1 MGFFDL
7 GLSDALSIGG
17 NLLGGVMR
25 NDQARSSAHEQM
37 AFQERMSNTAHQRE
51 VADLRA
57 AGLNPILSATKG
69 FGGSSTPMGARY
81 EPENVVGPAVSS
93 GVETY
98 KASAEV
104 DKLRQEIRDMKASQ
118 SVSDTK
124 GEAGSMLGNGLRA
137 LGDFGARIGES
148 VGAAVVGAERA
159 SSAIGLKA
167 EQFLG
172 GSAGD
177 AVRASPANAGGALDR
192 AQRGV
197 QEGSRWLED
206 KLRGLTGSSAGRIA
220 TEESRPMV
228 RDMRSYKRER
238 DLSDR
243 IKGRFPGDGHNE
255 PVPSWYWPR

>member
-37 AFQERMSNTAHQRE
+37 AFQERMSGTAHQRE

-69 FGGSSTPMGARY
+69 FAGSSTPMGARY

-104 DKLRQEIRDMKASQ
+104 DKLRQEIRDMKAAQ
-118 SVSDTK
+118 PVADTK
-124 GEAGSMLGNGLRA
+124 GDVGTMLGNGLRA

-159 SSAIGLKA
+159 SSAIGLKM
-167 EQFLG
+167 EQFAE
-172 GSAGD
+172 GSPGD
-177 AVRASPANAGGALDR
+177 ATRASPNNQGGELDIL
-192 AQRGV
+192 QRGV
-197 QEGSRWLED
+197 QEGAGWLED

-228 RDMRSYKRER
+228 RDLRSYKRER
-238 DLSDR
+238 DLRDR
-243 IKGRFPGDGHNE
+243 VEGRFPGDGMTD
-255 PVPSWYWPR
+255 PVPKWYWPR